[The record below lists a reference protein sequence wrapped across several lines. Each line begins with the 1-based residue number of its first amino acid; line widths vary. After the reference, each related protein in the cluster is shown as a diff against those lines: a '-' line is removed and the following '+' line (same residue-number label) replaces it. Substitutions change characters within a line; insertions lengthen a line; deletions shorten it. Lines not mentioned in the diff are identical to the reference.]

1 MRACALVRLGRQS
14 LTLAGVRTWVVQGE
28 QRGSTP
34 RVYAF
39 AFVQTSATW
48 PTTATRNRWR
58 VHGDDTET
66 RARRTDLGEAV
77 FRVEVAKRVRTWGRW
92 LDGHTCAGALGFA
105 ATARRNVEH
114 GHRQVKQGLSPS
126 VACVRVC
133 AERRWHG
140 HGGDTK
146 LMACTRQGNKERG
159 TARDGT
165 ATLVRHI
172 HRRTTSCARE
182 CACTDSTR
190 KNRASARWWCVRAKR
205 RRHSCRCGIW
215 SRH

>member
-1 MRACALVRLGRQS
+1 
-14 LTLAGVRTWVVQGE
+14 
-28 QRGSTP
+28 
-34 RVYAF
+34 
-39 AFVQTSATW
+39 
-48 PTTATRNRWR
+48 
-58 VHGDDTET
+58 
-66 RARRTDLGEAV
+66 V

-105 ATARRNVEH
+105 ATTRRNVEH

-126 VACVRVC
+126 VACIRVR
-133 AERRWHG
+133 AERRRHG

-159 TARDGT
+159 TARDGP

-172 HRRTTSCARE
+172 HRRTTSRARE
-182 CACTDSTR
+182 CACTGSTR

-205 RRHSCRCGIW
+205 RRHSRGDGTTPTTCARQGFVLTQLLAKERQSLGSTVACSACGCRQQTEAQ
-215 SRH
+215 RH